1 MSEEQKRNLVSGLK
15 EKGKKLYDEYMP
27 TEIKNML
34 GKKET
39 PGNHNSSRNDNYGE
53 GNNNFTG

>member
-1 MSEEQKRNLVSGLK
+1 MTEEQKRNLVGGLK

-27 TEIKNML
+27 TEIKKML
-34 GKKET
+34 EKKET
-39 PGNHNSSRNDNYGE
+39 PAHNNTGSNTYGE